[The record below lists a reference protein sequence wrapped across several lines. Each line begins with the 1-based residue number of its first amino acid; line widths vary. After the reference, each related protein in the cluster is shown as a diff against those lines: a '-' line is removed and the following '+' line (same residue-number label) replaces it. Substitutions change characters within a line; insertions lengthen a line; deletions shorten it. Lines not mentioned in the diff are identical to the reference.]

1 VTRIRRRLVGA
12 ALTTT
17 LALGATACGD
27 DDESDAAGPG
37 NATSATPSTSA
48 TGDPADPSAGA
59 SDGESTAEADT
70 LPATPSVAPA
80 TGIEL
85 AQTIVVVNAPA
96 GWRDS
101 DGLVDYASAA
111 EGPGTDLLYLIDNP
125 SLASPGATIDDL
137 WESEVDLNK
146 HDKDTTYERLADLD
160 LAGTPASFVHSH
172 AKGDDS
178 QGYTVTAV
186 RNERVVTL
194 EFTLSDKTLQKQP
207 QIVES
212 VLATLRWLD

>member
-1 VTRIRRRLVGA
+1 VTRIRRRLLGA
-12 ALTTT
+12 ALTAT

-27 DDESDAAGPG
+27 DDEPDAPGPSTPAAATSDAAE
-37 NATSATPSTSA
+37 PSSE
-48 TGDPADPSAGA
+48 PSE
-59 SDGESTAEADT
+59 GEPTAETDT
-70 LPATPSVAPA
+70 SEPASPSVAPA

-85 AQTIVVVNAPA
+85 TQTIVSLNAPA
-96 GWRDS
+96 GWEES

-111 EGPGTDLLYLIDNP
+111 AGPGTDLLYLIDNP
-125 SLASPGATIDDL
+125 SLATPGATIDDL
-137 WESEVDLNK
+137 WQAEVKLNK
-146 HDKDTTYERLADLD
+146 HEKDTTYERLEDLD

-172 AKGDDS
+172 VKGDDS

-194 EFTLSDKTLQKQP
+194 EFTLSDKSLQKEP
-207 QIVES
+207 QLVES